1 MSECA
6 ELDEELQEVLGRNI
20 QQSAYGAAGSSID
33 LINKISQGEEF
44 WPKLFIKGL
53 VTECLVNERL
63 EFRLKGT
70 FLKESLLI
78 ALKHPDGINLV
89 NELRANVK
97 NAKASPSCRRQA
109 FDDAMSMIT
118 EAAST
123 NLTHKPHLDALI
135 SAIEEL
141 KTNTDLGNLPIA

>member
-1 MSECA
+1 M
-6 ELDEELQEVLGRNI
+6 
-20 QQSAYGAAGSSID
+20 
-33 LINKISQGEEF
+33 
-44 WPKLFIKGL
+44 
-53 VTECLVNERL
+53 
-63 EFRLKGT
+63 
-70 FLKESLLI
+70 
-78 ALKHPDGINLV
+78 
-89 NELRANVK
+89 K

-123 NLTHKPHLDALI
+123 NLTHKSHLDALI